1 MLHFIS
7 LHYFVGVAEIRGL
20 WDNYPNRS
28 GQVLEGSSAFAIW
41 KSLYFSKLMSTKNQ
55 AQVAF
60 DWTQTAIFGRDIST
74 SHNIDRI
81 QDKIL
86 IEKKK

>member
-1 MLHFIS
+1 
-7 LHYFVGVAEIRGL
+7 
-20 WDNYPNRS
+20 
-28 GQVLEGSSAFAIW
+28 
-41 KSLYFSKLMSTKNQ
+41 MSTKNQ

-74 SHNIDRI
+74 SHNIDHI